1 MDIKAKIIFKYT
13 KKSYANLALKSLRPD
28 NTDFIRSYVEDK
40 SLVCKLKADSLR
52 TALAT
57 VDDILFCEMM
67 VERMIDLTEGDKS

>member
-13 KKSYANLALKSLRPD
+13 KKSHANVALKSLRPD

-40 SLVCKLKADSLR
+40 SLVCKLKTYSLR
-52 TALAT
+52 TLLAAA
-57 VDDILFCEMM
+57 DDLLFCEMM